1 MKTVNRPVFYLVST
15 LLFLG
20 LVGCKTHLETQPLS
34 AGYEEITHPTVS
46 PNDSVM
52 ARISL
57 NHRGPDGALVLVW
70 PSLFGSDVIIKED
83 LAIFVGDEAYVSSNP
98 DDLRGTKPRLFAVV
112 APNPPLDIT
121 DEVVWYWCKASGKDF
136 ARALRLFNMATLVN
150 QGDKV
155 EVQLDFFVNE
165 SGWPDNGSLQ
175 LDWNQI
181 SEIMRTVKAKGKV
194 QKDPRWG
201 TPYIQN

>member
-1 MKTVNRPVFYLVST
+1 MKTVNKPVFCLFSA

-20 LVGCKTHLETQPLS
+20 LVGCKTHTQTQNLTN
-34 AGYEEITHPTVS
+34 GYEEITHPNVS
-46 PNDSVM
+46 PNDSIM

-57 NHRGPDGALVLVW
+57 NHRGPDGESALVW
-70 PSLFGSDVIIKED
+70 PSLFGTDVIIKDD
-83 LAIFVGDEAYVSSNP
+83 LAVFVGDEAYVSSNP

-136 ARALRLFNMATLVN
+136 ARALQLFNMATLVN
-150 QGDKV
+150 RGDKV
-155 EVQLDFFVNE
+155 EVQLDFYVNE

-194 QKDPRWG
+194 QRDPRWG